1 MRGTYKLSLESLVLL
16 IPFGFYIFTLSIL
29 MGVGVRIRITECN
42 AHSIKCILYI
52 SCDSKTP
59 VAVPVGLYE
68 RVLILM
74 GVGKVKD
81 IIE

>member
-52 SCDSKTP
+52 SCASKTP

-68 RVLILM
+68 RVFNTN
-74 GVGKVKD
+74 GGWKGKKT
-81 IIE
+81 